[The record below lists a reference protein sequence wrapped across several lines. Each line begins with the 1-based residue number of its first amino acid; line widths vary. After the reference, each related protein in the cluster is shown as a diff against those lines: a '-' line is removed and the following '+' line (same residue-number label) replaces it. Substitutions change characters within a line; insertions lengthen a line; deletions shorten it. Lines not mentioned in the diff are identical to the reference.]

1 MAFNFEKYLAI
12 QAATGPGVS
21 IIPVTKTKPVSDIL
35 EAYKLGVRDFGE
47 NYVQELREKQ
57 PLLPDDIRW
66 HFIGHLQSNKVKYI
80 APYIHLIQ
88 SVDNA
93 KLLFEIQRQ
102 AAKHN
107 RVISVLLQV
116 HVAQE
121 ETKFGWN
128 PDELKDWLALGEWK
142 GWGNVVIKGIMGMA
156 SFVEDKSQVEE
167 EFNQVYRCF
176 SDLNEEIF
184 RAQPLVTVS
193 MGMSGDWELAVSKG
207 SNLIRIGS
215 ALFGKRN

>member
-1 MAFNFEKYLAI
+1 MAFNFDKYLAI
-12 QAATGPGVS
+12 QAAAGPGVS

-80 APYIHLIQ
+80 APYVHLIQ

-176 SDLNEEIF
+176 CDLNEEIF
-184 RAQPLVTVS
+184 KAQPLVTVS

>member
-12 QAATGPGVS
+12 QAAAGPGVS

-176 SDLNEEIF
+176 CDLNEEIF